1 MTSSKSTVKNGKK
14 YCLFF
19 IKYQFKVFFFQHV
32 SCTYSLSVFF
42 FFFLAY
48 LIYLSIV
55 LFNYYCKSFLYFI
68 PGRGN
73 ALIIGGRLEVE
84 YNRVN

>member
-1 MTSSKSTVKNGKK
+1 MTGSKSTIKNGKK

-32 SCTYSLSVFF
+32 SCTYSLSDFF
-42 FFFLAY
+42 FFFSAY

-55 LFNYYCKSFLYFI
+55 LWTGSMGYLLTGPQTTPINPSKDHPLQI
-68 PGRGN
+68 K
-73 ALIIGGRLEVE
+73 
-84 YNRVN
+84 